1 MNHPSVYVLDI
12 SVLLYTPDAIFDF
25 PMKEVLL
32 PVSILDALEPLRQ
45 DLGEKGRVANLVSKI
60 LDECRQLGNLVEGV
74 SLPNGGKLRIELAD
88 PETEAIPFSFN
99 SRNPSNRILAVA
111 WLLSRENKDVVFVS
125 RDENLRTKAN
135 ALNVPTISY
144 QGRMRDDSN
153 LYSGIHHCEVSK
165 KKLRNL
171 NQQSFISIEEVRS
184 ELDENIKFFPNQGL
198 LLNNPEVPE
207 EDVLAIYNQSK
218 NKFLTVSLI

>member
-111 WLLSRENKDVVFVS
+111 WLLSRK
-125 RDENLRTKAN
+125 T
-135 ALNVPTISY
+135 
-144 QGRMRDDSN
+144 RMLS
-153 LYSGIHHCEVSK
+153 
-165 KKLRNL
+165 
-171 NQQSFISIEEVRS
+171 SFHVMKIY
-184 ELDENIKFFPNQGL
+184 
-198 LLNNPEVPE
+198 
-207 EDVLAIYNQSK
+207 VLKPIR
-218 NKFLTVSLI
+218 